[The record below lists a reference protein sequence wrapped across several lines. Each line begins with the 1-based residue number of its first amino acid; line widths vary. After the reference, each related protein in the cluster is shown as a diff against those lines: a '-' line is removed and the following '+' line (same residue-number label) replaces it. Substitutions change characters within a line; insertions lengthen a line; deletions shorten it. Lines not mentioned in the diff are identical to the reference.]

1 MVNAKHLRII
11 QWLLSL
17 PEPAAFSSTVA
28 RDAYTIAQSKPTHLI
43 RSALCTSARHSL
55 DMTAIFMASGE
66 AERVRFSA
74 NASYIGCVVSLRLVI
89 HQSTPLDLTDASL
102 ATLSLLRASVCTS
115 VIRSRLRPS
124 SCLFLR

>member
-1 MVNAKHLRII
+1 MASLATGARSILEYRRTRRLHHRSVETDSPHSISALHLCK
-11 QWLLSL
+11 
-17 PEPAAFSSTVA
+17 
-28 RDAYTIAQSKPTHLI
+28 AQS
-43 RSALCTSARHSL
+43 RH
-55 DMTAIFMASGE
+55 
-66 AERVRFSA
+66 A